1 MIPTFKRMMSSKPTI
16 PKQFKSLVY
25 SSHSVEDPTSVLTL
39 QRYTPKEDLTKS
51 IVLRSLAFPIN
62 PSDIN
67 QLQGVYPSLPE
78 KTLDYSTK
86 APSAIAGNEGV
97 FEVVS
102 IPEGE
107 TDLVQGDWVI
117 PLEANQ
123 GTWSDYRVFA
133 NSSDLIKVN
142 DLDLYTAA
150 TISVNGCT
158 AYQLVKN
165 YVNWDVQ
172 SLGNEWLVQNAGTS
186 GVSKMVSQIAKANG
200 IKTLSVI
207 RDRDDFDEVAS
218 TLEKKYGATKVISE
232 TQNNDKQFNKE
243 ELPKILGSHAR
254 VRLALNSVGGKSSS
268 AIARKLEND
277 ALMLTY
283 GGMSKQP
290 VTLPTSLH
298 IFKGLTSKGFWI
310 TKNVKERPQDKID
323 AVQNITE
330 MYKDG
335 TFLSPR
341 DEIEKLQ
348 WDVRRASDNDILE
361 LVKAGIRG
369 KGKKKVV
376 ALQW

>member
-51 IVLRSLAFPIN
+51 IVLRPLAFPIN

>member
-1 MIPTFKRMMSSKPTI
+1 M
-16 PKQFKSLVY
+16 
-25 SSHSVEDPTSVLTL
+25 
-39 QRYTPKEDLTKS
+39 
-51 IVLRSLAFPIN
+51 
-62 PSDIN
+62 
-67 QLQGVYPSLPE
+67 YPSLPE